1 MEKRRRRH
9 VEKFKWRIEGEVEI
23 GGRCQLIE
31 NLVLPERMC
40 FISAHSRAQAVKL
53 LAARFTQHFQ
63 ARVYLGN
70 AEVYQIGA
78 LAIDQIP
85 TKPIFSS
92 IPTASEKMVQL
103 SLGL

>member
-9 VEKFKWRIEGEVEI
+9 TEKFKWRIEGEVEI
-23 GGRCQLIE
+23 GSDRRLIE
-31 NLVLPERMC
+31 NLVPPAMR

-63 ARVYLGN
+63 VKVYLGN

-78 LAIDQIP
+78 LAVDQIP
-85 TKPIFSS
+85 TKPIFSAM
-92 IPTASEKMVQL
+92 PTASEEMVQL

>member
-9 VEKFKWRIEGEVEI
+9 TKKFKWRIEGEVGI
-23 GGRCQLIE
+23 GSDRRLIE
-31 NLVLPERMC
+31 NLVLPEKC
-40 FISAHSRAQAVKL
+40 FISAYSRAQAVKL
-53 LAARFTQHFQ
+53 FADRFTQHFQ

-78 LAIDQIP
+78 LAVDQIP
-85 TKPIFSS
+85 TKPIFSAM
-92 IPTASEKMVQL
+92 PTASEKMVQL